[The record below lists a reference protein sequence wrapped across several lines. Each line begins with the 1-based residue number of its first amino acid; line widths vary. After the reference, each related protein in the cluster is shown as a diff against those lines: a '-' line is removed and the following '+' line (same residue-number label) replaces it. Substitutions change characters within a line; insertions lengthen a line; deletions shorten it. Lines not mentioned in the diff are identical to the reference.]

1 MAGPWEPRARAVG
14 HVLAS
19 DADRE
24 QVVEILTAAFVQ
36 GRLSLDELGLRAGHA
51 LASRTYGE
59 LAATIADIPAPPL
72 QPPAPPSPAR
82 PPAAAAA
89 RAPIPPGRMP
99 AGAKA
104 AVWAACVIVALPA
117 VWAAFLTYY
126 GGFLILFLLAFTG
139 LTLTIGTTTDRRAA
153 GRRAPSCPRAG

>member
-82 PPAAAAA
+82 PPAPA
-89 RAPIPPGRMP
+89 APIPPGRMP

-117 VWAAFLTYY
+117 VWVAFLTYY

-153 GRRAPSCPRAG
+153 G

>member
-1 MAGPWEPRARAVG
+1 MAGPWDPKARAHG
-14 HVLAS
+14 HVLAHGHVRAS

-59 LAATIADIPAPPL
+59 LTATIADIPAPPL
-72 QPPAPPSPAR
+72 PPPAPPSPAR
-82 PPAAAAA
+82 PPAPA
-89 RAPIPPGRMP
+89 APIPPGRMP

-139 LTLTIGTTTDRRAA
+139 LAVTIGTETDRRAA
-153 GRRAPSCPRAG
+153 G